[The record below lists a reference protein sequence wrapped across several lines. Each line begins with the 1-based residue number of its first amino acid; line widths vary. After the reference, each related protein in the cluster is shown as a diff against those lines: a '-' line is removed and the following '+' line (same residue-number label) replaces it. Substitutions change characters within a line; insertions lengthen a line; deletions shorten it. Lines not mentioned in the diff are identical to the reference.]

1 MMQSYQVFPKT
12 FHVPIAWMEKAEIVY
27 LVNHSYA
34 KEEAATSLTKI
45 TENLKTLGYMEDHN
59 MMIHDYLQFMIQDML
74 DKNGEIYITEND
86 IRNNSSIKDLLCGMT
101 PDFVIKRNDN
111 RTKTIIFDVYV
122 GTESDIKGKYK
133 ALSFFADF
141 RVVTPHNFT
150 SQLSSV
156 LPKEDIEYLYKNF
169 QIFLTEYYYW
179 RACIKLRKVLYNDAE
194 NIKIETFPE
203 VPDDQKAAKIQYER
217 DLSAYAIRV
226 ADESLI

>member
-1 MMQSYQVFPKT
+1 MSTSYQVFRKT
-12 FHVPIAWMEKAEIVY
+12 FHVPTVWMEKEELVY

-34 KEEAATSLTKI
+34 KEEAV
-45 TENLKTLGYMEDHN
+45 TLGYMEDNN
-59 MMIHDYLQFMIQDML
+59 MMIHDYLQYMIQDML

-122 GTESDIKGKYK
+122 GTESDIKDNE

-150 SQLSSV
+150 SQLLTV

-169 QIFLTEYYYW
+169 QIFLTEF
-179 RACIKLRKVLYNDAE
+179 KLRKVLY
-194 NIKIETFPE
+194 I
-203 VPDDQKAAKIQYER
+203 VPDAQKAAKMQYER
-217 DLSAYAIRV
+217 DLATYAERV
-226 ADESLI
+226 ADQALI